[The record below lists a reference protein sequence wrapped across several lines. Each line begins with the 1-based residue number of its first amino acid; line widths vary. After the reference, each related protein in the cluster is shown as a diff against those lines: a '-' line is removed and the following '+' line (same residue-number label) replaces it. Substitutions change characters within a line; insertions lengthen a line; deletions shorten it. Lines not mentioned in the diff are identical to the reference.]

1 MKQSHPKRIQ
11 MQLINSLKENRDSGV
26 YPFHMPGHKRM
37 LSGDDLLRQIYGIDI
52 TETEGFDDLHNARGI
67 IKEAEDRAAALFGS
81 DETYFLVNGST
92 CGILAAITG
101 SVTSGDSLIIASNCH
116 RSVYNGLMQSGAKP
130 YMITP
135 DQEAY
140 FEISGGVCVS
150 SVDKALDEAD
160 GNRVAVVIT
169 SPTYEGIT
177 SDVAAIADACHKK
190 GAVLI
195 VDAAHGAHFGLSDD
209 FPHSAVAS
217 GADVVITSVHKTLP
231 AMTQT
236 ALIHINRN
244 CPSKERIRKM
254 LPVYM
259 TSSPSYVLMA
269 SIDNMTDL
277 LEREGGRLFDEY
289 SRRLD
294 DLYKKAEDLKC
305 LSVLCEKKLT
315 AEGSAGHDKSKIVVS
330 DMTSSY
336 TGKQLSDMLRDRYGI
351 CAEMATQTYVLLMT
365 SIADTDEGF
374 ERLVKALSDIDQK
387 IEDMQVLPKTRS
399 VIKKL
404 YDSVVGSRIAHSL
417 KTVPIM
423 EQGCKED
430 SDATSFDNRIKEVLF
445 EETIEYIPVE
455 LSEGRTAA
463 DFVSVFPPGIPLA
476 IPGRIISGEAADKIL
491 SALENGLEVTGLADK
506 EIAVL
511 WERSSTS

>member
-1 MKQSHPKRIQ
+1 
-11 MQLINSLKENRDSGV
+11 MQLIKTLKENRDSGI

-37 LSGDDLLRQIYGIDI
+37 LAGDDLLGRIYGIDI

-67 IKEAEDRAAALFGS
+67 IREAEDRAAALFRS
-81 DETYFLVNGST
+81 DETHFLVNGST

-101 SVTSGDSLIIASNCH
+101 SVTSGDSLVIASNCH
-116 RSVYNGLMQSGAKP
+116 RSVFNGLMLSGAKP
-130 YMITP
+130 YIITP
-135 DQEAY
+135 DPEAY
-140 FEISGGVCVS
+140 FEISGGVSAS
-150 SVDKALDEAD
+150 SVERAIDEAD
-160 GNRVAVVIT
+160 GKRVAVVIT

-177 SDVAAIADACHKK
+177 SDVEAIAGVCRKK

-195 VDAAHGAHFGLSDD
+195 VDSAHGSHFGLSDD
-209 FPHSAVAS
+209 FPKSAVAS

-236 ALIHINRN
+236 ALIHINKD

-269 SIDNMTDL
+269 SIDSMTDL

-289 SRRLD
+289 TRRLD
-294 DLYKKAEDLKC
+294 ELYKKAEDLRC
-305 LSVLCEKKLT
+305 LSVLCGEKLT
-315 AEGSAGHDKSKIVVS
+315 AEGSAGHDRSKIVIS
-330 DMTSSY
+330 DMTSSFS
-336 TGKQLSDMLRDRYGI
+336 GKQLSDMLRDRYGI
-351 CAEMATQTYVLLMT
+351 CAEMAAQTYVLLMT

-374 ERLVKALSDIDQK
+374 ARLTEALFDIDAK
-387 IEDMQVLPKTRS
+387 IQDMQVLPKTRA
-399 VIKKL
+399 VMKKL
-404 YDSVVGSRIAHSL
+404 YDRVIGSRIAGSF
-417 KTVPIM
+417 KSVPIT
-423 EQGCKED
+423 EQTAGEAGSVK
-430 SDATSFDNRIKEVLF
+430 SFDNKIKDTLF
-445 EETIEYIPVE
+445 EDNIEYIPVE

-463 DFVSVFPPGIPLA
+463 DYVSVFPPGIPVA
-476 IPGRIISGEAADKIL
+476 IPGRVISGEAADTIL
-491 SALENGLEVTGLADK
+491 GALGSGLEVTGLKDK